1 MLNII
6 QLLFCIASV
15 FSTSPTSNRF
25 ILYLCLIISI
35 SDLVRSANSRE
46 VPSNMKMFP
55 NDIVMAEHLTGGNP
69 NILTDEAFLPEQK
82 SDYKDLFGTKKSSG
96 KKGKESFRK
105 ERDDWKSRKHSISPT
120 GNKRISL
127 PALPSTIPRPITH
140 PRFITK
146 ALEGRSD
153 HEVRVRIQIPP
164 MNDCEEPEPI
174 KTYQCYLCGFQT
186 IRLNV
191 IVFHNRSHSASFM
204 EVEKANKVRLKAK
217 ERERVPYSFSSTSE
231 KTPSTVTSR
240 GRVKSLP
247 KKLMDYSDE
256 PPPKLLKEKIQSS
269 KEHSESTI
277 EKSVEKSP
285 NKTPKKEKD
294 NSFGKSIKR
303 PLFGKRKSAKEKA
316 EKAAKLKQ
324 ENEAMKETLL
334 KDWDDD
340 DVNEEEVELERLKQ
354 ALESTTTSNPDEDST
369 IISAND
375 SDILKPIVDV
385 TEKPTTKVKNKI
397 IGSKR
402 QQAGSKS
409 DVKTIET
416 KVFEFDDSEDSLPVE
431 INFRL
436 KNQREKFTDD
446 KFKKPKPPKPLV
458 KASPKTKV
466 VPLFLPS
473 PSPETVLKD
482 DKEAA
487 EFNEAFNNLLEE
499 TAVPVLPEIP
509 KAAVSISKSDQIS
522 DQTSDISSSTD
533 LMELSEETQTL
544 NQQVSKGTV
553 GSRQSYEEGN
563 ENSKI
568 ECTSSDTEQIITEL
582 SHSRVN
588 QKNFKEVSEN
598 DPSAEMDVDLRSGVP
613 TTSINNQSSLEFDSE
628 QTCESLAVT
637 EISSTCDLSKT
648 VQVIEES
655 LVQFESSNSSQTSIK
670 TNTSGSP
677 LDEFESVNT
686 QIEKHTD
693 DSENENLNTSS
704 SEQLFNTKSTFE
716 RATVDVSKA
725 VKDTFSETLTKYS
738 EPSNVSCSKN
748 QQNSMVSDQAQSVDI
763 SGTNES
769 VLTFTSDGN
778 YMDTEV
784 VKEETVVLQDEQSTV
799 ISEEVVQQIPS
810 HSDEQF
816 SMQLTNNA
824 IAQVISKNDSNFQ
837 MVLPYTSESESV
849 QFTSHQQP
857 IQSVQTIVQEISK
870 GNQIKNQCLSQNL
883 QDMELDINSMPVI
896 IGGEDFIQ
904 PEQPKQNFVPIQP
917 KYSESIV
924 ISPKSSPKKSE
935 RVIMHIGEPSTSNQ
949 NMQSVI
955 SLPNRG
961 GRGGNRG
968 GRVQKTTSK
977 TIKLSANALKNLG
990 LPAKGGNQQ
999 VLILKT
1005 TSSGQDKQ
1013 GKGSVQKSN
1022 MPVNM
1027 FQHGNKIL
1035 LINSS
1040 QVPGQGK
1047 LKLNTQ
1053 QQLFSGGKL
1062 APGTKF
1068 FASKMIATST
1078 AQATGSPDK
1087 VSTSVSSPMPTQKLV
1102 ISKGGMLTNTSKSMI
1117 INSSTGKLVPST
1129 HTVTTSKGQAVITH
1143 NILTTKGGLILP
1155 SSSQSASPNVKT
1167 ATINLTASQALSNR
1181 KNMII
1186 SPVTNKG
1193 DTIIAGNQKLRIV
1206 SSKAPLKGTR
1216 LVVQSS
1222 PGKIAI
1228 DPQGKGQQ
1236 LKFISGLKG
1245 QTSGNTILIQTSQGL
1260 VAKSISPSSTTT
1272 AVSQQVV
1279 KQVDMVNTVL
1289 TNKQSPAKT
1298 RGKTALVYQ
1307 PKVIQSKNLQQTQI
1321 VQKPQAVQHTQIVQQ
1336 SQVIKTT
1343 PVVKRTKAPRAKQS
1357 PNILEKPPR
1366 KSTPRTPKSKIAT
1379 APEQTVTSNL
1389 PVITQSSLVQGDIP
1403 QTNEVVYLTVDE
1415 SGNYRQVDKSLVN
1428 FEGNSSEVPQTIFIP
1443 ANNQMQMQDVG
1454 SLLFAL
1460 DDAGNIV
1467 NLTQPASSTSFST
1480 ENAVPSQDI
1489 LAKALANT
1497 QVLQQETILPDIDV
1511 SLALST
1517 SMDSTVLASSS
1528 SSDQSQYPPSLSH
1541 SVLETSL
1548 TLNQPIMT
1556 PLEVPSSVSSN
1567 FRQISSAPSSYISS
1581 NVMTANQKHL
1591 PPSMPL
1597 LTEESL
1603 VNQAGGESVFLLDN
1617 SNSIIPATSGSQIS
1631 FQLTL
1636 GDNNVIMTSGAGGNV
1651 LPQTY
1656 QVVSSG
1662 NLPPQLVATGNTL
1675 SSFQKAESSSENEL
1689 NSEGFDV
1696 VTNVSQN
1703 EQIQVEEQETLT
1715 LTDPLTASDS
1725 NVNNENLLNNIEISQ
1740 HQSQSEDNLI
1750 NEMKDEYN
1758 NDIVEQ
1764 HCVIAE
1770 DLETIEYCSESV
1782 DGSSNAQDI
1791 GTFKIEEEEVKHS
1804 LKRSCEELEEAIVG
1818 LSDSDDNSKKMR
1830 IDER

>member
-1 MLNII
+1 
-6 QLLFCIASV
+6 
-15 FSTSPTSNRF
+15 
-25 ILYLCLIISI
+25 
-35 SDLVRSANSRE
+35 
-46 VPSNMKMFP
+46 MKMFP

-69 NILTDEAFLPEQK
+69 NILTDEAFLPEEK

-96 KKGKESFRK
+96 KKGKESLKK
-105 ERDDWKSRKHSISPT
+105 EREDWKSRKHSVSPT

-164 MNDCEEPEPI
+164 MNDCEEPEPV

-217 ERERVPYSFSSTSE
+217 EKERVPHSFSASSE
-231 KTPSTVTSR
+231 KTPTVTTSR

-247 KKLMDYSDE
+247 KKLMDYTDE
-256 PPPKLLKEKIQSS
+256 PPPKVLKEKIQSS
-269 KEHSESTI
+269 KEHSESTV
-277 EKSVEKSP
+277 EKSIEKSP

-294 NSFGKSIKR
+294 NSVGKSIKR

-354 ALESTTTSNPDEDST
+354 ALESTTTSNPDEDNT
-369 IISAND
+369 IISTND
-375 SDILKPIVDV
+375 SDLIKPTVDV
-385 TEKPTTKVKNKI
+385 TEKPTTKIKNKI

-402 QQAGSKS
+402 QQTGNKS
-409 DVKTIET
+409 DVKTVET

-436 KNQREKFTDD
+436 KSQREKFTDD

-458 KASPKTKV
+458 KASPKSKAAH
-466 VPLFLPS
+466 LFLPS
-473 PSPETVLKD
+473 PETVMKD
-482 DKEAA
+482 DKEAD

-533 LMELSEETQTL
+533 LMELSEETQNL
-544 NQQVSKGTV
+544 NQQVSKDMIGN
-553 GSRQSYEEGN
+553 RQSYEEGN

-568 ECTSSDTEQIITEL
+568 ECTSSDTEQIMTEL
-582 SHSRVN
+582 DDGAHSKVN
-588 QKNFKEVSEN
+588 QKNFKEVSTN
-598 DPSAEMDVDLRSGVP
+598 DSSAEMDVDLRAGVA
-613 TTSINNQSSLEFDSE
+613 TTSINNQSSLEFGSE
-628 QTCESLAVT
+628 QTSESLAVT

-648 VQVIEES
+648 VQDIEEP
-655 LVQFESSNSSQTSIK
+655 LVQFESPNSSQTSKK
-670 TNTSGSP
+670 TDTSGSP
-677 LDEFESVNT
+677 LDEFESADA
-686 QIEKHTD
+686 QIEKFTD
-693 DSENENLNTSS
+693 DSENKNLNTSS
-704 SEQLFNTKSTFE
+704 SEEVIKTESTNE
-716 RATVDVSKA
+716 RETVDIIEA
-725 VKDTFSETLTKYS
+725 VKDTFSESLTKHS
-738 EPSNVSCSKN
+738 EPSDVNCSEN
-748 QQNSMVSDQAQSVDI
+748 RQNKMVSDETLSVDI
-763 SGTNES
+763 SGKNES
-769 VLTFTSDGN
+769 VLTFSSDGN

-784 VKEETVVLQDEQSTV
+784 VEEETVVLQGEQSTV
-799 ISEEVVQQIPS
+799 VSEEVVQEIPS
-810 HSDEQF
+810 YSAEQF
-816 SMQLTNNA
+816 SMQLTNNPT
-824 IAQVISKNDSNFQ
+824 AQVISTDNTNFQ
-837 MVLPYTSESESV
+837 MVLPYSTESEPV
-849 QFTSHQQP
+849 QYTSQQQP
-857 IQSVQTIVQEISK
+857 IQSVQTILQEIPK
-870 GNQIKNQCLSQNL
+870 GNQMKNQCLSQNL

-949 NMQSVI
+949 NIQSVI

-1013 GKGSVQKSN
+1013 GKGSGQKSN
-1022 MPVNM
+1022 LPMNM

-1040 QVPGQGK
+1040 QVPGQSK

-1053 QQLFSGGKL
+1053 QQLFSGAKL

-1068 FASKMIATST
+1068 FTSKMVATST
-1078 AQATGSPDK
+1078 AQATASPDK
-1087 VSTSVSSPMPTQKLV
+1087 LSTSVSSPMPTQKLV
-1102 ISKGGMLTNTSKSMI
+1102 ISKGGILTNTSKSMM

-1129 HTVTTSKGQAVITH
+1129 HTVTTSKGQAVIAH

-1155 SSSQSASPNVKT
+1155 GSSQSASPNVKT

-1222 PGKIAI
+1222 TGKIAI

-1245 QTSGNTILIQTSQGL
+1245 QSSGNTILIQTSQGL
-1260 VAKSISPSSTTT
+1260 VAKTISPSSTTT

-1279 KQVDMVNTVL
+1279 KQVDMANTVL
-1289 TNKQSPAKT
+1289 TNKQSPAKA
-1298 RGKTALVYQ
+1298 RGKATVVYQ
-1307 PKVIQSKNLQQTQI
+1307 PKVIQSKNVQQTQI

-1336 SQVIKTT
+1336 PQVIKTT
-1343 PVVKRTKAPRAKQS
+1343 PVVKRTKAPRTKQS

-1366 KSTPRTPKSKIAT
+1366 KSTPRAPKSKVTT
-1379 APEQTVTSNL
+1379 APEQIVTSNL
-1389 PVITQSSLVQGDIP
+1389 PVITQSSLVQGEIP
-1403 QTNEVVYLTVDE
+1403 QNNEVVYLTVDE

-1443 ANNQMQMQDVG
+1443 ANNQVQMQDVG

-1467 NLTQPASSTSFST
+1467 NLTQPASSTSFAT
-1480 ENAVPSQDI
+1480 ENAAPSQDI

-1497 QVLQQETILPDIDV
+1497 QVLQQETIIPDIDV

-1528 SSDQSQYPPSLSH
+1528 CSDQSQYPPSLSH

-1556 PLEVPSSVSSN
+1556 PLEVPSGVSSN
-1567 FRQISSAPSSYISS
+1567 FRQITSVPSSYISS

-1603 VNQAGGESVFLLDN
+1603 VNQAGAESVFLLDS
-1617 SNSIIPATSGSQIS
+1617 SNSIIPSTSGSQIS

-1662 NLPPQLVATGNTL
+1662 TLPPQLVATGDTL
-1675 SSFQKAESSSENEL
+1675 SSFQKVESSSENEL
-1689 NSEGFDV
+1689 NSGGFGV
-1696 VTNVSQN
+1696 VTDVSQA
-1703 EQIQVEEQETLT
+1703 EQIQVEEQQTST
-1715 LTDPLTASDS
+1715 LTDPSTSPDS
-1725 NVNNENLLNNIEISQ
+1725 NLNNENLLNNVEISE
-1740 HQSQSEDNLI
+1740 HESQSDEI
-1750 NEMKDEYN
+1750 KEEYN
-1758 NDIVEQ
+1758 NDMVEQ

-1770 DLETIEYCSESV
+1770 DLETVEYCPESV

-1791 GTFKIEEEEVKHS
+1791 DTFKNEEEAKHS
-1804 LKRSCEELEEAIVG
+1804 LKRSCEELEETVVG
-1818 LSDSDDNSKKMR
+1818 LSDLDDNSKKMR

>member
-1 MLNII
+1 
-6 QLLFCIASV
+6 
-15 FSTSPTSNRF
+15 
-25 ILYLCLIISI
+25 
-35 SDLVRSANSRE
+35 
-46 VPSNMKMFP
+46 MKMFP

-96 KKGKESFRK
+96 KKSKESFRK

-164 MNDCEEPEPI
+164 MNDCDEPEPI

-217 ERERVPYSFSSTSE
+217 EKERVSYSFSASSE

-256 PPPKLLKEKIQSS
+256 PPPKMLKEKIQSS

-285 NKTPKKEKD
+285 NKTPKKERD
-294 NSFGKSIKR
+294 NSVGKSIKR

-354 ALESTTTSNPDEDST
+354 ALESTTTSNPDEDNT

-375 SDILKPIVDV
+375 SDLLKPIVDV

-402 QQAGSKS
+402 QQTGNKS

-436 KNQREKFTDD
+436 KSQREKFTDD

-458 KASPKTKV
+458 KASPKSKI

-473 PSPETVLKD
+473 SSPEMVMKD
-482 DKEAA
+482 DKEAS

-509 KAAVSISKSDQIS
+509 KAGVSIIKSDQIS

-533 LMELSEETQTL
+533 LMELSEETE
-544 NQQVSKGTV
+544 NINHQVSIGV
-553 GSRQSYEEGN
+553 RQSYEDGN
-563 ENSKI
+563 ENNKI

-582 SHSRVN
+582 DDGAHSRVN

-598 DPSAEMDVDLRSGVP
+598 DPSAEMDVDLIAGVP
-613 TTSINNQSSLEFDSE
+613 TTSINNQSSLEFGRE
-628 QTCESLAVT
+628 QTSESLAVT

-655 LVQFESSNSSQTSIK
+655 LVQFESPNSSQTSMK
-670 TNTSGSP
+670 TNTSVSP
-677 LDEFESVNT
+677 LDELENVNA
-686 QIEKHTD
+686 QIKKHTD
-693 DSENENLNTSS
+693 DSETPNSNTSS
-704 SEQLFNTKSTFE
+704 SEEVFKTKSTYE
-716 RATVDVSKA
+716 RATAGIPQA
-725 VKDTFSETLTKYS
+725 VKDTFSESSTRLS
-738 EPSNVSCSKN
+738 EPSNVNCSENPQDK
-748 QQNSMVSDQAQSVDI
+748 MVSDQTQSVDI
-763 SGTNES
+763 SGKNES

-784 VKEETVVLQDEQSTV
+784 VKEETVVLQDEQSAV
-799 ISEEVVQQIPS
+799 VSEEVVQQIPPYS
-810 HSDEQF
+810 AEQF
-816 SMQLTNNA
+816 AMQLTNNVT
-824 IAQVISKNDSNFQ
+824 AQVISNDDTNFQ
-837 MVLPYTSESESV
+837 MDLPYSSESETV
-849 QFTSHQQP
+849 QYTSHQQP
-857 IQSVQTIVQEISK
+857 IQSVQTIVQEIPK
-870 GNQIKNQCLSQNL
+870 GSQMKNQCLSQSL

-935 RVIMHIGEPSTSNQ
+935 RVIVHIGEPSTSNQ

-977 TIKLSANALKNLG
+977 TIKLSASALKNLG

-1005 TSSGQDKQ
+1005 TNSGPDKQ
-1013 GKGSVQKSN
+1013 GKVSVQKSN
-1022 MPVNM
+1022 LPVNM

-1040 QVPGQGK
+1040 QVPGQAK
-1047 LKLNTQ
+1047 LKLNTQQQ

-1068 FASKMIATST
+1068 FTSKMVATST

-1087 VSTSVSSPMPTQKLV
+1087 VSTSVSSPMPAQKLV
-1102 ISKGGMLTNTSKSMI
+1102 INKSGVLTNASKSMI
-1117 INSSTGKLVPST
+1117 INNSTGKLVPNT

-1143 NILTTKGGLILP
+1143 NILTPKGGLILP
-1155 SSSQSASPNVKT
+1155 GPSQSASPNIKT

-1228 DPQGKGQQ
+1228 DPLGKGQQ
-1236 LKFISGLKG
+1236 LKLISGLKG
-1245 QTSGNTILIQTSQGL
+1245 QSSGNTILIQTSQGL

-1279 KQVDMVNTVL
+1279 KQVDMANAVL
-1289 TNKQSPAKT
+1289 TNKQSPSKI

-1307 PKVIQSKNLQQTQI
+1307 PKVIQSKNVQQTQI

-1366 KSTPRTPKSKIAT
+1366 KSTPRAPKSKVTT

-1389 PVITQSSLVQGDIP
+1389 PVITQSSLVQGEIP
-1403 QTNEVVYLTVDE
+1403 QTNEIVYLTVDE

-1467 NLTQPASSTSFST
+1467 NLTQPASSTSFAT
-1480 ENAVPSQDI
+1480 ENAAPSQDI

-1497 QVLQQETILPDIDV
+1497 QVLQQETIIPDIDV

-1556 PLEVPSSVSSN
+1556 PLEVPSGVSSN

-1581 NVMTANQKHL
+1581 NVMTASQKHL

-1603 VNQAGGESVFLLDN
+1603 VNQAGGESVFLLDS

-1662 NLPPQLVATGNTL
+1662 NLPPQLVATGDTL
-1675 SSFQKAESSSENEL
+1675 SSFQKVESSAENEL
-1689 NSEGFDV
+1689 NSEGFGV
-1696 VTNVSQN
+1696 ATNVSQTD
-1703 EQIQVEEQETLT
+1703 QIQVEEQQSLT
-1715 LTDPLTASDS
+1715 LTDPLTAPDS
-1725 NVNNENLLNNIEISQ
+1725 NVNNENLLNNVEISQ
-1740 HQSQSEDNLI
+1740 HESQSEDNLI

-1758 NDIVEQ
+1758 NDMVEQ

-1770 DLETIEYCSESV
+1770 DLETIEYCPESV
-1782 DGSSNAQDI
+1782 DGSSNAQAMD
-1791 GTFKIEEEEVKHS
+1791 TFKIEEEEVKHS
-1804 LKRSCEELEEAIVG
+1804 LKRSREDLEETIVG
-1818 LSDSDDNSKKMR
+1818 LSDSDDNLKKMR

>member
-1 MLNII
+1 
-6 QLLFCIASV
+6 
-15 FSTSPTSNRF
+15 
-25 ILYLCLIISI
+25 
-35 SDLVRSANSRE
+35 
-46 VPSNMKMFP
+46 MKMFP

-96 KKGKESFRK
+96 KKSKESLRK

-164 MNDCEEPEPI
+164 MNDCDEPEPI

-217 ERERVPYSFSSTSE
+217 EKERVPYSFSASSE

-247 KKLMDYSDE
+247 KKLMEYSDE
-256 PPPKLLKEKIQSS
+256 PPPKMLKEKIQSS

-285 NKTPKKEKD
+285 NKTPKKERD
-294 NSFGKSIKR
+294 NSVGKSIKR

-354 ALESTTTSNPDEDST
+354 ALESTTTSNPDEDNP
-369 IISAND
+369 IISPND
-375 SDILKPIVDV
+375 SGDLLKPIVDV

-402 QQAGSKS
+402 QQTGNKS

-436 KNQREKFTDD
+436 KSQREKFTDD

-458 KASPKTKV
+458 KASPKSKI

-473 PSPETVLKD
+473 SSPEMVMKD

-509 KAAVSISKSDQIS
+509 KAAVSIIKSDQIS

-533 LMELSEETQTL
+533 LMELSEETENI
-544 NQQVSKGTV
+544 NQQVSIGV
-553 GSRQSYEEGN
+553 RQSYEDGN
-563 ENSKI
+563 ENNKI

-582 SHSRVN
+582 DDGAQSRVN

-598 DPSAEMDVDLRSGVP
+598 DPSAEMDVDLIAGVP
-613 TTSINNQSSLEFDSE
+613 TTSINNQSSLEFSRE
-628 QTCESLAVT
+628 QTSESLAVT

-655 LVQFESSNSSQTSIK
+655 LVQFESPNSSQTSMK

-677 LDEFESVNT
+677 LDELENVNA
-686 QIEKHTD
+686 QIEKLTD
-693 DSENENLNTSS
+693 DSETPNSNTSS
-704 SEQLFNTKSTFE
+704 SEEVFKTKSTYE
-716 RATVDVSKA
+716 RTTVDVPKA
-725 VKDTFSETLTKYS
+725 VKETFSESSTRLS
-738 EPSNVSCSKN
+738 EPSNVNCSENPRDK
-748 QQNSMVSDQAQSVDI
+748 MVSDQTQSVDI
-763 SGTNES
+763 SGKNES

-799 ISEEVVQQIPS
+799 VSEEAVQQIPPYS
-810 HSDEQF
+810 AEQF
-816 SMQLTNNA
+816 AMQLTNNA
-824 IAQVISKNDSNFQ
+824 TAQVISNDDTNFQ
-837 MVLPYTSESESV
+837 MVLPYSSESESV
-849 QFTSHQQP
+849 QYTSHQQP
-857 IQSVQTIVQEISK
+857 IQSGQTIVQEIPK
-870 GNQIKNQCLSQNL
+870 GSQMKNQCLSQSL

-935 RVIMHIGEPSTSNQ
+935 RVIMHVGEPSTSNQ

-977 TIKLSANALKNLG
+977 TIKLSASALKNLG

-1005 TSSGQDKQ
+1005 TNSGPDKQ
-1013 GKGSVQKSN
+1013 GKVSVQKSN
-1022 MPVNM
+1022 LPVNM

-1040 QVPGQGK
+1040 QVPGQTK
-1047 LKLNTQ
+1047 LKLNTQQQ

-1068 FASKMIATST
+1068 FTSKMVATST

-1102 ISKGGMLTNTSKSMI
+1102 INKGGVLTNASKSMI
-1117 INSSTGKLVPST
+1117 INSSTGKLVPNT

-1143 NILTTKGGLILP
+1143 NILTPKGGIILP
-1155 SSSQSASPNVKT
+1155 GSSQSASPNVKT

-1228 DPQGKGQQ
+1228 DPHGKGQQ
-1236 LKFISGLKG
+1236 LKLISGLKG
-1245 QTSGNTILIQTSQGL
+1245 QSSGNTILIQTSQGL
-1260 VAKSISPSSTTT
+1260 VAKSIAPSSTTT

-1279 KQVDMVNTVL
+1279 KQVDMANAVL
-1289 TNKQSPAKT
+1289 TNKQSPSKI

-1307 PKVIQSKNLQQTQI
+1307 PKVIQSKNVQQTQI

-1366 KSTPRTPKSKIAT
+1366 KSTPRAPKSKITT

-1389 PVITQSSLVQGDIP
+1389 PVITQSSLVQGEIP

-1467 NLTQPASSTSFST
+1467 NLTQPASSTSFAT
-1480 ENAVPSQDI
+1480 EHAAPSQDI

-1497 QVLQQETILPDIDV
+1497 QVLQQETIIPDIDV

-1556 PLEVPSSVSSN
+1556 PLEVPSGVSSN

-1603 VNQAGGESVFLLDN
+1603 VNQAGGESVFLLDS

-1662 NLPPQLVATGNTL
+1662 NLPPQLVATGDTL
-1675 SSFQKAESSSENEL
+1675 SSFQKVESSSENEL
-1689 NSEGFDV
+1689 NSEGFGV
-1696 VTNVSQN
+1696 ATNVSQTD
-1703 EQIQVEEQETLT
+1703 QIQVEKQQSLT
-1715 LTDPLTASDS
+1715 LTGPLTAPDS
-1725 NVNNENLLNNIEISQ
+1725 NVNNENLLNNVEISQ
-1740 HQSQSEDNLI
+1740 HESQSEDNLI

-1758 NDIVEQ
+1758 NDMVEQ

-1770 DLETIEYCSESV
+1770 DLETIEYCPESV
-1782 DGSSNAQDI
+1782 DGPSNAQDMD
-1791 GTFKIEEEEVKHS
+1791 TFKIEEEEVKHS
-1804 LKRSCEELEEAIVG
+1804 LKRSCEDLEESIVG

>member
-1 MLNII
+1 
-6 QLLFCIASV
+6 
-15 FSTSPTSNRF
+15 
-25 ILYLCLIISI
+25 
-35 SDLVRSANSRE
+35 
-46 VPSNMKMFP
+46 MKMFP

-96 KKGKESFRK
+96 KKSKESLRK

-164 MNDCEEPEPI
+164 MNDCDEPEPI

-217 ERERVPYSFSSTSE
+217 EKERVPYSFSASSE

-256 PPPKLLKEKIQSS
+256 PPPKMLKEKIQSS

-285 NKTPKKEKD
+285 NKTPKKERD
-294 NSFGKSIKR
+294 NSVGKSIKR

-354 ALESTTTSNPDEDST
+354 ALDSTTTSNPDEDNT
-369 IISAND
+369 IISPND
-375 SDILKPIVDV
+375 SGDLLKPIVDV

-402 QQAGSKS
+402 QQTGNKS

-436 KNQREKFTDD
+436 KSQREKFTDD

-458 KASPKTKV
+458 KASPKSKI

-473 PSPETVLKD
+473 SSPEMVMKD

-509 KAAVSISKSDQIS
+509 KAAVSIIKSDQIS

-533 LMELSEETQTL
+533 LMELSEETENI
-544 NQQVSKGTV
+544 NQQVSTGV
-553 GSRQSYEEGN
+553 RQSYEDGN
-563 ENSKI
+563 ENNKI

-582 SHSRVN
+582 DDGAHSRVN

-598 DPSAEMDVDLRSGVP
+598 DPSAEMDVDLIAGVP
-613 TTSINNQSSLEFDSE
+613 TTSINNQSSLEFGRE
-628 QTCESLAVT
+628 QTSESLAVT

-655 LVQFESSNSSQTSIK
+655 LVQFESPNSSQTSMK

-677 LDEFESVNT
+677 LVELENVNA

-693 DSENENLNTSS
+693 DSETPNSNTSS
-704 SEQLFNTKSTFE
+704 SEEVFKTKSTYE
-716 RATVDVSKA
+716 RTTVDIAKA
-725 VKDTFSETLTKYS
+725 VKETFSESSTRPS
-738 EPSNVSCSKN
+738 EPSNINCSENPRDK
-748 QQNSMVSDQAQSVDI
+748 MVSDQTQSVDI
-763 SGTNES
+763 SGKNES

-799 ISEEVVQQIPS
+799 VSEEVVQQIPPYS
-810 HSDEQF
+810 AEQF
-816 SMQLTNNA
+816 AMQLTNNA
-824 IAQVISKNDSNFQ
+824 TAQVISNDDTNFQ
-837 MVLPYTSESESV
+837 MVLPYSSESESV
-849 QFTSHQQP
+849 QYTSHQQP
-857 IQSVQTIVQEISK
+857 IQSVQTIVQEIPK
-870 GNQIKNQCLSQNL
+870 GSQMKNQCLSQSL

-977 TIKLSANALKNLG
+977 TIKLSASALKNLG

-1005 TSSGQDKQ
+1005 TNSGPDKQ
-1013 GKGSVQKSN
+1013 GKVSVQKSN
-1022 MPVNM
+1022 LPVNM

-1035 LINSS
+1035 LINST
-1040 QVPGQGK
+1040 QVPGQTK
-1047 LKLNTQ
+1047 LKLNTQQQ

-1068 FASKMIATST
+1068 FTSKMVATST

-1087 VSTSVSSPMPTQKLV
+1087 VSTSVSSSPMPTQKLV
-1102 ISKGGMLTNTSKSMI
+1102 INKGGVLTNASKSMI
-1117 INSSTGKLVPST
+1117 INSSTGKLVPNT

-1143 NILTTKGGLILP
+1143 NILTPKGGLILP
-1155 SSSQSASPNVKT
+1155 GSSQSASPNVKT

-1228 DPQGKGQQ
+1228 DPHGKGQQ
-1236 LKFISGLKG
+1236 LKLISGLKG
-1245 QTSGNTILIQTSQGL
+1245 QSSGNTILIQTSQGL

-1279 KQVDMVNTVL
+1279 KQVDMANAVL
-1289 TNKQSPAKT
+1289 TNKQSPSKI

-1307 PKVIQSKNLQQTQI
+1307 PKVIQSKNVQQTQI
-1321 VQKPQAVQHTQIVQQ
+1321 VQKPQVVQQTQIVQQ

-1366 KSTPRTPKSKIAT
+1366 KSTPRAPKSKITT

-1389 PVITQSSLVQGDIP
+1389 PVITQSSLVQGEIP

-1467 NLTQPASSTSFST
+1467 NLTQPASSTSFAT
-1480 ENAVPSQDI
+1480 ENAAPSQDI

-1497 QVLQQETILPDIDV
+1497 QVLQQETIIPDIDV

-1556 PLEVPSSVSSN
+1556 PLEVPSGVSSN

-1603 VNQAGGESVFLLDN
+1603 VNQAGGESVFLLDS

-1662 NLPPQLVATGNTL
+1662 NLPPQLVATGDTL
-1675 SSFQKAESSSENEL
+1675 SSFQKVESSSENEL
-1689 NSEGFDV
+1689 NSEGFGV
-1696 VTNVSQN
+1696 ATNVSQTD
-1703 EQIQVEEQETLT
+1703 QIQVEKQQSLT
-1715 LTDPLTASDS
+1715 LTDPLTAPDS
-1725 NVNNENLLNNIEISQ
+1725 NVNNENLLNNVEISQ
-1740 HQSQSEDNLI
+1740 HESQREDNLI

-1758 NDIVEQ
+1758 NDMVEQ

-1770 DLETIEYCSESV
+1770 DLETIEYCPESV
-1782 DGSSNAQDI
+1782 DGSSNAQDMD
-1791 GTFKIEEEEVKHS
+1791 TFKIEEEEVKHS
-1804 LKRSCEELEEAIVG
+1804 LKRSCEDLEESIVG

>member
-1 MLNII
+1 
-6 QLLFCIASV
+6 
-15 FSTSPTSNRF
+15 
-25 ILYLCLIISI
+25 
-35 SDLVRSANSRE
+35 
-46 VPSNMKMFP
+46 MKMFP

-96 KKGKESFRK
+96 KKSKESLRK

-164 MNDCEEPEPI
+164 MNDCDEPEPI

-217 ERERVPYSFSSTSE
+217 EKERVPYSFSASSE

-256 PPPKLLKEKIQSS
+256 PPPKMLKEKIQSS

-285 NKTPKKEKD
+285 NKTPKKERD
-294 NSFGKSIKR
+294 NSVGKSIKR

-354 ALESTTTSNPDEDST
+354 ALESTTTSNPDEDNT
-369 IISAND
+369 IISPND
-375 SDILKPIVDV
+375 SGDLLKPIVDV

-402 QQAGSKS
+402 QQTGNKS

-436 KNQREKFTDD
+436 KSQREKFTDD

-458 KASPKTKV
+458 KASPKSKI

-473 PSPETVLKD
+473 SSPEMVMKD

-509 KAAVSISKSDQIS
+509 KAAVSIIKSDQIS

-533 LMELSEETQTL
+533 LMELSEETENI
-544 NQQVSKGTV
+544 NQQVSIGV
-553 GSRQSYEEGN
+553 RQSYEDGN
-563 ENSKI
+563 ENNKI

-582 SHSRVN
+582 DDGAHSRVN

-598 DPSAEMDVDLRSGVP
+598 DPSTEMDVDLIAGVP
-613 TTSINNQSSLEFDSE
+613 TTSINNQSSLEFGRE
-628 QTCESLAVT
+628 QTSESLAVT

-655 LVQFESSNSSQTSIK
+655 LVQFESPNSSQTSMK

-677 LDEFESVNT
+677 LDELENVNA

-693 DSENENLNTSS
+693 DSETPNSNTSS
-704 SEQLFNTKSTFE
+704 SEEVFKTKSTYE
-716 RATVDVSKA
+716 RTTVDVPKA
-725 VKDTFSETLTKYS
+725 VKETFSESSTRLS
-738 EPSNVSCSKN
+738 EPSNVNCSENPQDK
-748 QQNSMVSDQAQSVDI
+748 MVSDQTQSVDI
-763 SGTNES
+763 SGKNES

-799 ISEEVVQQIPS
+799 VSEEVVQQIPPYS
-810 HSDEQF
+810 AEQF
-816 SMQLTNNA
+816 AMQLTNNA
-824 IAQVISKNDSNFQ
+824 TAQVISNDDTNFQ
-837 MVLPYTSESESV
+837 MVLPYSSESESV
-849 QFTSHQQP
+849 QYTSHQQP
-857 IQSVQTIVQEISK
+857 IQSVQTIVQEIPK
-870 GNQIKNQCLSQNL
+870 GSQMKNQCLSQSL

-977 TIKLSANALKNLG
+977 TIKLSASALKNLG

-1005 TSSGQDKQ
+1005 TNSGPDKQ
-1013 GKGSVQKSN
+1013 GKVSVQKSN
-1022 MPVNM
+1022 LPVNM

-1040 QVPGQGK
+1040 QVPGQTK
-1047 LKLNTQ
+1047 LKLNTQQQ

-1068 FASKMIATST
+1068 FTSKMVATST

-1087 VSTSVSSPMPTQKLV
+1087 VSTSVSSSPMPTQKLV
-1102 ISKGGMLTNTSKSMI
+1102 INKGGVLTNASKSMI
-1117 INSSTGKLVPST
+1117 INSSTGKLVPNT

-1143 NILTTKGGLILP
+1143 NILTPKGGLILP
-1155 SSSQSASPNVKT
+1155 GSSQSASPNVKT

-1228 DPQGKGQQ
+1228 DPHGKGQQ
-1236 LKFISGLKG
+1236 LKLISGLKG
-1245 QTSGNTILIQTSQGL
+1245 QSSGNTILIQTSQGL

-1279 KQVDMVNTVL
+1279 KQVDMANAVL
-1289 TNKQSPAKT
+1289 TNKQSPSKI

-1307 PKVIQSKNLQQTQI
+1307 PKVIQSKNVQQTQI

-1366 KSTPRTPKSKIAT
+1366 KSTPRAPKSKITT

-1389 PVITQSSLVQGDIP
+1389 PVITQSSLVQGEIP

-1467 NLTQPASSTSFST
+1467 NLTQPASSTSFAT
-1480 ENAVPSQDI
+1480 ENAAPSQDI

-1497 QVLQQETILPDIDV
+1497 QVLQQETIIPDIDV

-1556 PLEVPSSVSSN
+1556 PLEVPSGVSSN

-1603 VNQAGGESVFLLDN
+1603 VNQAGGESVFLLDS

-1662 NLPPQLVATGNTL
+1662 NLPPQLVATGDTL
-1675 SSFQKAESSSENEL
+1675 SSFQKVESSSENEL
-1689 NSEGFDV
+1689 NSEGFGV
-1696 VTNVSQN
+1696 ATNVSQTN
-1703 EQIQVEEQETLT
+1703 QIQVEKQQSLT
-1715 LTDPLTASDS
+1715 LTDPLTAPDS
-1725 NVNNENLLNNIEISQ
+1725 NVNNENLLNNVEISQ
-1740 HQSQSEDNLI
+1740 HESQSEDNLI

-1758 NDIVEQ
+1758 NDMVEQ

-1770 DLETIEYCSESV
+1770 DLETIEYCPESV
-1782 DGSSNAQDI
+1782 DGSSNAQDMD
-1791 GTFKIEEEEVKHS
+1791 TFKIEEEEVKHS
-1804 LKRSCEELEEAIVG
+1804 LKRSCEDLEESIVG

>member
-1 MLNII
+1 
-6 QLLFCIASV
+6 
-15 FSTSPTSNRF
+15 
-25 ILYLCLIISI
+25 
-35 SDLVRSANSRE
+35 
-46 VPSNMKMFP
+46 MKMFP

-96 KKGKESFRK
+96 KKGKERN
-105 ERDDWKSRKHSISPT
+105 DWKSRKHSISPT
-120 GNKRISL
+120 GNKRVSL
-127 PALPSTIPRPITH
+127 PALPSTVPRPITH

-164 MNDCEEPEPI
+164 MNDCDEPEPV

-217 ERERVPYSFSSTSE
+217 EKERVPYSFSASSE
-231 KTPSTVTSR
+231 KTPTTTSR

-247 KKLMDYSDE
+247 KKLMDFTDE
-256 PPPKLLKEKIQSS
+256 PPPKALKEKIQLS
-269 KEHSESTI
+269 KEPPESTI

-294 NSFGKSIKR
+294 NIFGKSIKR

-354 ALESTTTSNPDEDST
+354 ALESTTTSNPDEDNT
-369 IISAND
+369 IIPAND
-375 SDILKPIVDV
+375 SDPLTPVVDV
-385 TEKPTTKVKNKI
+385 IEKPTTKVKNKI

-402 QQAGSKS
+402 QQSGSKS
-409 DVKTIET
+409 NVKTIET

-436 KNQREKFTDD
+436 KSQREKFTDD

-458 KASPKTKV
+458 KASPKSKGV
-466 VPLFLPS
+466 SLYLPS
-473 PSPETVLKD
+473 PSPESVLKD

-487 EFNEAFNNLLEE
+487 EFSEAFNNLLEE

-509 KAAVSISKSDQIS
+509 KAAVGISKLDEIS

-533 LMELSEETQTL
+533 LMELSEETQNL
-544 NQQVSKGTV
+544 NQQVSTV
-553 GSRQSYEEGN
+553 IKQSYEEGN

-568 ECTSSDTEQIITEL
+568 ECTSSETEQIITEL
-582 SHSRVN
+582 DDGEHSIMN
-588 QKNFKEVSEN
+588 QKNCKEVSEN
-598 DPSAEMDVDLRSGVP
+598 DPSAEMDLDLRAGVP
-613 TTSINNQSSLEFDSE
+613 TTSINNPSSSEFGS
-628 QTCESLAVT
+628 ESLAVT
-637 EISSTCDLSKT
+637 EISSTCDLSKS

-655 LVQFESSNSSQTSIK
+655 LVQIESPNTSQTSKK
-670 TNTSGSP
+670 TDTSP
-677 LDEFESVNT
+677 LNELGSDNAQT
-686 QIEKHTD
+686 EKLLD
-693 DSENENLNTSS
+693 DLENENVSTSS
-704 SEQLFNTKSTFE
+704 TEEIFKTKSTHE
-716 RATVDVSKA
+716 RETANVPTA
-725 VKDTFSETLTKYS
+725 VKDTFTERLTKHS
-738 EPSNVSCSKN
+738 EPSNVSCSENQKN
-748 QQNSMVSDQAQSVDI
+748 NIVSDQTQSADI
-763 SGTNES
+763 SGKSES
-769 VLTFTSDGN
+769 ILTFTSDGN

-784 VKEETVVLQDEQSTV
+784 VEEETVVLQGEQSTIV
-799 ISEEVVQQIPS
+799 SEEVVQQIPS
-810 HSDEQF
+810 CNAEQF

-824 IAQVISKNDSNFQ
+824 TAQVISNDTNFQ
-837 MVLPYTSESESV
+837 MVLPYSSESESV
-849 QFTSHQQP
+849 QFTSQQQQ
-857 IQSVQTIVQEISK
+857 IQSVQTIVQEIPK

-904 PEQPKQNFVPIQP
+904 PEQPKHNFVPIQP

-924 ISPKSSPKKSE
+924 ISPKSSPKKSDQ
-935 RVIMHIGEPSTSNQ
+935 VIMHIGEPSTSNQ
-949 NMQSVI
+949 NVQSVI

-961 GRGGNRG
+961 GRGGGRG

-1022 MPVNM
+1022 LPVNM

-1040 QVPGQGK
+1040 QVPGQSK

-1053 QQLFSGGKL
+1053 QQIFSGGKL
-1062 APGTKF
+1062 APGTKL
-1068 FASKMIATST
+1068 FASKVVATST
-1078 AQATGSPDK
+1078 GQATSSPDK
-1087 VSTSVSSPMPTQKLV
+1087 VQSTSVSSPQKLV
-1102 ISKGGMLTNTSKSMI
+1102 ISKGGMLTNASKSMI

-1143 NILTTKGGLILP
+1143 NILSTKGGLILP

-1167 ATINLTASQALSNR
+1167 ATINLTASQALANR

-1228 DPQGKGQQ
+1228 DPHGKGQQ
-1236 LKFISGLKG
+1236 LKLISGLKG
-1245 QTSGNTILIQTSQGL
+1245 QSSGNTILIQTSQGL
-1260 VAKSISPSSTTT
+1260 VAKSISSSSTTT

-1279 KQVDMVNTVL
+1279 KQVDMANPVL
-1289 TNKQSPAKT
+1289 TNKQSPAKI
-1298 RGKTALVYQ
+1298 RGKAALLYQ
-1307 PKVIQSKNLQQTQI
+1307 PKVIQSKNVQHTQI
-1321 VQKPQAVQHTQIVQQ
+1321 VQKPHAVQHTQIVQQ

-1343 PVVKRTKAPRAKQS
+1343 PVVKRTKAPRSKQS
-1357 PNILEKPPR
+1357 PSTVEKPLR
-1366 KSTPRTPKSKIAT
+1366 KSTPRAPKSKVTI
-1379 APEQTVTSNL
+1379 APEQIVTSNL
-1389 PVITQSSLVQGDIP
+1389 PVITQSSLVQGEIP

-1443 ANNQMQMQDVG
+1443 ANNQLQMQDVG

-1467 NLTQPASSTSFST
+1467 NVSQPASNTSFAT
-1480 ENAVPSQDI
+1480 ENVAPSQDI

-1497 QVLQQETILPDIDV
+1497 QVLQQETIIPEIDV
-1511 SLALST
+1511 SLALSS
-1517 SMDSTVLASSS
+1517 SMDSTVIASSS

-1556 PLEVPSSVSSN
+1556 PLEVPSGVSSN
-1567 FRQISSAPSSYISS
+1567 FRQISSVPSNYISS
-1581 NVMTANQKHL
+1581 SVMTANQKHL

-1603 VNQAGGESVFLLDN
+1603 VNQAGGESVFLLDG
-1617 SNSIIPATSGSQIS
+1617 SNSIIPATSGSHIS

-1662 NLPPQLVATGNTL
+1662 NLPPQLVATGDTL
-1675 SSFQKAESSSENEL
+1675 SSFQKVESSSENEL
-1689 NSEGFDV
+1689 NSVGFGV
-1696 VTNVSQN
+1696 VTNVSQE
-1703 EQIQVEEQETLT
+1703 EQIQVEEQQT
-1715 LTDPLTASDS
+1715 LTDPLNAADS
-1725 NVNNENLLNNIEISQ
+1725 NANNENLLNNIEIAQ
-1740 HQSQSEDNLI
+1740 HDSQSNNTENNLI
-1750 NEMKDEYN
+1750 DEIKDEYN
-1758 NDIVEQ
+1758 TEMVEQ

-1770 DLETIEYCSESV
+1770 DLETMEYCPESV
-1782 DGSSNAQDI
+1782 DGSSNAEAID
-1791 GTFKIEEEEVKHS
+1791 TFKIKEEAKHS
-1804 LKRSCEELEEAIVG
+1804 LKRSCEELEETIVSS
-1818 LSDSDDNSKKMR
+1818 SDSDDNSKKMR

>member
-1 MLNII
+1 
-6 QLLFCIASV
+6 
-15 FSTSPTSNRF
+15 
-25 ILYLCLIISI
+25 
-35 SDLVRSANSRE
+35 
-46 VPSNMKMFP
+46 MKMFP

-96 KKGKESFRK
+96 KKSKESLRK

-164 MNDCEEPEPI
+164 MNDCDEPEPI

-217 ERERVPYSFSSTSE
+217 EKERVPYSFSASSE

-256 PPPKLLKEKIQSS
+256 PPPKMLKEKIQSS

-285 NKTPKKEKD
+285 NKTPKKERD
-294 NSFGKSIKR
+294 NSVGKSIKR

-354 ALESTTTSNPDEDST
+354 ALESTTTSNPDEDHT
-369 IISAND
+369 IISPND
-375 SDILKPIVDV
+375 SGDLLKPIVDV

-402 QQAGSKS
+402 QQTGNKS

-436 KNQREKFTDD
+436 KSQREKFTDD

-458 KASPKTKV
+458 KASPKSKI

-473 PSPETVLKD
+473 SSPEMVMKD

-509 KAAVSISKSDQIS
+509 KAAVSIIKSDQIS

-533 LMELSEETQTL
+533 LMELSEETENI
-544 NQQVSKGTV
+544 NQQVSIGV
-553 GSRQSYEEGN
+553 RQSYEDGN
-563 ENSKI
+563 ENNKI

-582 SHSRVN
+582 DDGAHSRVN

-598 DPSAEMDVDLRSGVP
+598 DPSAEMDVDLIAGVP
-613 TTSINNQSSLEFDSE
+613 TTSINNQSSLEFGRE
-628 QTCESLAVT
+628 QTSESSAVT

-655 LVQFESSNSSQTSIK
+655 LVQFESPNSSQTSMK

-677 LDEFESVNT
+677 LDELENVNA

-693 DSENENLNTSS
+693 DSETPNSNTSS
-704 SEQLFNTKSTFE
+704 SEEVFKTKSTYE
-716 RATVDVSKA
+716 RTTVDVPKA
-725 VKDTFSETLTKYS
+725 VKETFSESSTRLS
-738 EPSNVSCSKN
+738 EPSNVNCSENPRDK
-748 QQNSMVSDQAQSVDI
+748 MVSDQTQSVDI
-763 SGTNES
+763 SGKNES

-799 ISEEVVQQIPS
+799 VSEEVVQQNPPYS
-810 HSDEQF
+810 AEQF
-816 SMQLTNNA
+816 AMQLTNNA
-824 IAQVISKNDSNFQ
+824 TAQVISNDNTNFQ
-837 MVLPYTSESESV
+837 MVLPYSSESESV
-849 QFTSHQQP
+849 QYTSHQQP
-857 IQSVQTIVQEISK
+857 IQSVQTIVQEIPK
-870 GNQIKNQCLSQNL
+870 GSQMKNQCLSQSL

-977 TIKLSANALKNLG
+977 TIKLSASALKNLG

-1005 TSSGQDKQ
+1005 TNSGPDKQ
-1013 GKGSVQKSN
+1013 GKVSVQKSN
-1022 MPVNM
+1022 LPVNM

-1040 QVPGQGK
+1040 QVPGQTK
-1047 LKLNTQ
+1047 LKLNTQQQ

-1068 FASKMIATST
+1068 FTSKMVATST

-1087 VSTSVSSPMPTQKLV
+1087 VSTSVSSSPMPTQKLV
-1102 ISKGGMLTNTSKSMI
+1102 INKGGVLTNASKSMI
-1117 INSSTGKLVPST
+1117 INSSTGKLVPNT

-1143 NILTTKGGLILP
+1143 NILTPKGGLILP
-1155 SSSQSASPNVKT
+1155 GSSQSASPNVKT

-1228 DPQGKGQQ
+1228 DPHGKGQQ
-1236 LKFISGLKG
+1236 LKLISGLKG
-1245 QTSGNTILIQTSQGL
+1245 QSSGNTILIQTSQGL

-1279 KQVDMVNTVL
+1279 KQVDMANAVL
-1289 TNKQSPAKT
+1289 TNKQSPSKI

-1307 PKVIQSKNLQQTQI
+1307 PKVIQSKNVQQTQI

-1366 KSTPRTPKSKIAT
+1366 KSTPRAPKSKITT

-1389 PVITQSSLVQGDIP
+1389 PVITQSSLVQGEIP

-1467 NLTQPASSTSFST
+1467 NLTQPASSTSFAT
-1480 ENAVPSQDI
+1480 ENAAPSQDI

-1497 QVLQQETILPDIDV
+1497 QVLQQETIIPDIDV

-1556 PLEVPSSVSSN
+1556 PLEVPSGVSSN

-1603 VNQAGGESVFLLDN
+1603 VNQAGGESVFLLDS

-1662 NLPPQLVATGNTL
+1662 NLPPQLVATGDTL
-1675 SSFQKAESSSENEL
+1675 SSFQKVESSSENEL
-1689 NSEGFDV
+1689 NSEGFGV
-1696 VTNVSQN
+1696 ATNVSQTD
-1703 EQIQVEEQETLT
+1703 QIQVEKQQSLT
-1715 LTDPLTASDS
+1715 LTDPLTAPDS
-1725 NVNNENLLNNIEISQ
+1725 NVNNENLLNNVEISQ
-1740 HQSQSEDNLI
+1740 HESQREDNLI

-1758 NDIVEQ
+1758 NDMVEQ

-1770 DLETIEYCSESV
+1770 DLETIEYCPESV
-1782 DGSSNAQDI
+1782 DGSSNAQDMD
-1791 GTFKIEEEEVKHS
+1791 TFKIEEEEVKHS
-1804 LKRSCEELEEAIVG
+1804 LKRSCEDLEESIVG

>member
-1 MLNII
+1 
-6 QLLFCIASV
+6 
-15 FSTSPTSNRF
+15 
-25 ILYLCLIISI
+25 
-35 SDLVRSANSRE
+35 
-46 VPSNMKMFP
+46 MKMFP

-96 KKGKESFRK
+96 KKSKESLRK

-164 MNDCEEPEPI
+164 MNDCDEPEPI

-217 ERERVPYSFSSTSE
+217 EKERVPYSFNASSE

-256 PPPKLLKEKIQSS
+256 PPPKMLKEKIQSS

-294 NSFGKSIKR
+294 NSVGKSIKR

-354 ALESTTTSNPDEDST
+354 ALESTTTSNPDEDNT
-369 IISAND
+369 IISPND
-375 SDILKPIVDV
+375 SGDLLKPIVDV

-402 QQAGSKS
+402 QQTGNKS

-436 KNQREKFTDD
+436 KSQREKFTDD

-458 KASPKTKV
+458 KASPKSKI

-473 PSPETVLKD
+473 SSPEMVMKD

-509 KAAVSISKSDQIS
+509 KAAVSIIKSDQIS

-533 LMELSEETQTL
+533 LMELSEETENI
-544 NQQVSKGTV
+544 NQQVSIGV
-553 GSRQSYEEGN
+553 RQSYEDGN
-563 ENSKI
+563 ENNKI
-568 ECTSSDTEQIITEL
+568 ECTSSDTEQITTEL
-582 SHSRVN
+582 DDGAHSRVN

-598 DPSAEMDVDLRSGVP
+598 DPSAEMDVDLIAGVP
-613 TTSINNQSSLEFDSE
+613 TTSINNQSSLEFGRE
-628 QTCESLAVT
+628 QTSESLAVT

-655 LVQFESSNSSQTSIK
+655 LVQFECPNSSQTSMK

-677 LDEFESVNT
+677 LDELENVNA
-686 QIEKHTD
+686 QIGKHTD
-693 DSENENLNTSS
+693 DSETPN
-704 SEQLFNTKSTFE
+704 SEEVFKTKSTYE
-716 RATVDVSKA
+716 RTTVDVPKA
-725 VKDTFSETLTKYS
+725 VKETFSESSTRLS
-738 EPSNVSCSKN
+738 EPSNVNCSENPRDK
-748 QQNSMVSDQAQSVDI
+748 MVSDQTQSVDI
-763 SGTNES
+763 SGKNES

-799 ISEEVVQQIPS
+799 VSEEVVQQIPPYS
-810 HSDEQF
+810 AEQF
-816 SMQLTNNA
+816 AMQLTNNA
-824 IAQVISKNDSNFQ
+824 TAQVISNVDTNFQ
-837 MVLPYTSESESV
+837 MVLPYSSESESV
-849 QFTSHQQP
+849 QYTSHQQP
-857 IQSVQTIVQEISK
+857 IQSVQTIVQEIPK
-870 GNQIKNQCLSQNL
+870 GSQMKNQCLSQSL

-977 TIKLSANALKNLG
+977 TIKLSASALKNLG

-1005 TSSGQDKQ
+1005 TNSGPDKQ
-1013 GKGSVQKSN
+1013 GKVSVQKSN
-1022 MPVNM
+1022 LPVNM

-1040 QVPGQGK
+1040 QLPGQTK
-1047 LKLNTQ
+1047 LKLNTQQQ

-1068 FASKMIATST
+1068 FTSKMVATST

-1102 ISKGGMLTNTSKSMI
+1102 INKGGVLTNASKSMI
-1117 INSSTGKLVPST
+1117 INSSTGKLVPNT

-1143 NILTTKGGLILP
+1143 NILTPKGGLILP
-1155 SSSQSASPNVKT
+1155 GSSQSASPNVKT

-1228 DPQGKGQQ
+1228 DPHGKGQQ
-1236 LKFISGLKG
+1236 LKLISGLKG
-1245 QTSGNTILIQTSQGL
+1245 QSSGNTILIQTSQGL

-1279 KQVDMVNTVL
+1279 KQVDMANAVL
-1289 TNKQSPAKT
+1289 TNKQSPSKI
-1298 RGKTALVYQ
+1298 RGKPALVYQ
-1307 PKVIQSKNLQQTQI
+1307 PKVIQSKNVQQTQI

-1366 KSTPRTPKSKIAT
+1366 KSTPRAPKSKITT

-1389 PVITQSSLVQGDIP
+1389 PVITQSSLVQGEIP

-1467 NLTQPASSTSFST
+1467 NLTQPASSTSFAT
-1480 ENAVPSQDI
+1480 ENAAPSQDI

-1497 QVLQQETILPDIDV
+1497 QVLQQETIIPDIDV

-1541 SVLETSL
+1541 NVLETSL

-1556 PLEVPSSVSSN
+1556 PLEVPSGVSSN

-1603 VNQAGGESVFLLDN
+1603 VNQAGGESVFLLDS

-1662 NLPPQLVATGNTL
+1662 NLPPQLVATGDTL
-1675 SSFQKAESSSENEL
+1675 SSFQKVESSSENEL
-1689 NSEGFDV
+1689 NSEGFGV
-1696 VTNVSQN
+1696 ATNVSQTD
-1703 EQIQVEEQETLT
+1703 QIQVEKQQSLT
-1715 LTDPLTASDS
+1715 LTDPLTAPDS
-1725 NVNNENLLNNIEISQ
+1725 NVNNENLLNNVEISQ
-1740 HQSQSEDNLI
+1740 HESQSENNLI

-1758 NDIVEQ
+1758 NDMVEQ

-1770 DLETIEYCSESV
+1770 DLETIEYCPESV
-1782 DGSSNAQDI
+1782 DGSSNAQDMD
-1791 GTFKIEEEEVKHS
+1791 TFKIEEEEVKHS
-1804 LKRSCEELEEAIVG
+1804 LKRSCEDLEESIIG